1 MEKGYVRAIGV
12 SNFLSV
18 HMEAL
23 LKTAQVIPMVDQI
36 EFHPGWM
43 QPETAAFCKEHDI
56 LVEAWSPP
64 WFRKAF
70 GRSKAEGVWTEIR
83 PVHSPDLSAVVFLQK
98 GHLPLPKSV
107 TPVRIKENLQLF
119 DFQISQEDM
128 AVIDKLECVGRTGSD
143 PDNAK
148 F

>member
-1 MEKGYVRAIGV
+1 MV
-12 SNFLSV
+12 N
-18 HMEAL
+18 
-23 LKTAQVIPMVDQI
+23 QV
-36 EFHPGWM
+36 ECNPGC
-43 QPETAAFCKEHDI
+43 QQKQTLAYCRDHGI
-56 LVEAWSPP
+56 LVEAWSPLGSGKLLEDP
-64 WFRKAF
+64 KLKEFGQKY
-70 GRSKAEGVWTEIR
+70 GRSTDQICLRWC
-83 PVHSPDLSAVVFLQK
+83 LQK

>member
-1 MEKGYVRAIGV
+1 
-12 SNFLSV
+12 
-18 HMEAL
+18 MEAL

-56 LVEAWSPP
+56 LVEAWSPLGSGKLLEDP
-64 WFRKAF
+64 KLKEFGQKY
-70 GRSKAEGVWTEIR
+70 GRSTAQICLRWC
-83 PVHSPDLSAVVFLQK
+83 LQK

-107 TPVRIKENLQLF
+107 TPARIKENLQLF